1 MLETVQPL
9 PGLARFKKFT
19 LDDENQFMEIK
30 SVITQELELILTVT
44 DGAQVSRDDVHTLM
58 AAVPSM
64 RFLSESNEA
73 ALRSI
78 ENQWHKLFI
87 SWQSILGQMKVQQK
101 KNGEQRFPRGA
112 GGKIVARSSVGRVL
126 NSSWLFGSND
136 ASRRGRGRELNIPKP
151 GFTQK
156 LLHFPCSVA
165 SSFRRV
171 HQHRGIL
178 RHVERA
184 RFCFVQMR
192 VVNQQRAAGRKRR
205 K

>member
-1 MLETVQPL
+1 MQDIITRMENYLECWKQFNHYL
-9 PGLARFKKFT
+9 SLARFKKFT

-101 KNGEQRFPRGA
+101 KTENKGFLAALA
-112 GGKIVARSSVGRVL
+112 GK
-126 NSSWLFGSND
+126 
-136 ASRRGRGRELNIPKP
+136 
-151 GFTQK
+151 
-156 LLHFPCSVA
+156 
-165 SSFRRV
+165 
-171 HQHRGIL
+171 
-178 RHVERA
+178 
-184 RFCFVQMR
+184 
-192 VVNQQRAAGRKRR
+192 
-205 K
+205 

>member
-1 MLETVQPL
+1 MSAKRMQDIIARMENYLECWKQFNHYL
-9 PGLARFKKFT
+9 SLARFKKFT

-101 KNGEQRFPRGA
+101 KTENKGFLA
-112 GGKIVARSSVGRVL
+112 ALSGK
-126 NSSWLFGSND
+126 
-136 ASRRGRGRELNIPKP
+136 
-151 GFTQK
+151 
-156 LLHFPCSVA
+156 
-165 SSFRRV
+165 
-171 HQHRGIL
+171 
-178 RHVERA
+178 
-184 RFCFVQMR
+184 
-192 VVNQQRAAGRKRR
+192 
-205 K
+205 

>member
-1 MLETVQPL
+1 MSAKRMQDIIARMENYLECWKQFNHYL
-9 PGLARFKKFT
+9 SLARFKKFT

-64 RFLSESNEA
+64 RFLSESNEG

-101 KNGEQRFPRGA
+101 KSENKGFLAALA
-112 GGKIVARSSVGRVL
+112 GK
-126 NSSWLFGSND
+126 
-136 ASRRGRGRELNIPKP
+136 
-151 GFTQK
+151 
-156 LLHFPCSVA
+156 
-165 SSFRRV
+165 
-171 HQHRGIL
+171 
-178 RHVERA
+178 
-184 RFCFVQMR
+184 
-192 VVNQQRAAGRKRR
+192 
-205 K
+205 